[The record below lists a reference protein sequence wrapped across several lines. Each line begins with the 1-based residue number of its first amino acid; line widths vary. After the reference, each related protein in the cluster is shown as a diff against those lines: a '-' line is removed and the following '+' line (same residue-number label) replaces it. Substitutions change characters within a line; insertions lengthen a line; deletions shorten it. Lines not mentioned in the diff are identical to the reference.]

1 MIEKLELKAH
11 RFCRKCKERKCKLH
25 KQTIKNFSRRAEREM
40 MMKEA
45 REIKDND

>member
-1 MIEKLELKAH
+1 MIDREEELKAH
-11 RFCRKCKERKCKLH
+11 RFCRKCKERKFH

-45 REIKDND
+45 RELKTR